1 MAREPLTQ
9 NSNLHGR
16 LAEII
21 PKKLFFCAFQNRPKS
36 DRYTDYYYV
45 DDEVHY
51 DSFYSDFGPLNLS
64 VLYRF
69 CQNLTERLEDV
80 DDEKSVVV
88 CCGPADECRV
98 NTAYLVASYAILY
111 LGMTAE
117 IAYLRIHKAEP
128 DGFIGFRDAAMG
140 PATYRLH
147 LHNVLRSIEKA
158 MKFGWLAF
166 DTFDPDE
173 YEYYEKVENGDLNWI
188 IPTKVLSFCGPHNKS
203 VVENGYPYHAPEVY
217 FDYFRTHNISTI
229 IRLNKRMYDAKRF
242 LDAGFEHV
250 DLFFVDGS
258 VPSDEIV
265 ERFINVVDSA
275 KGGVAVHCKAGLG
288 RTGTL
293 IACWLMKE
301 YGVTAAESIAWLRIC
316 RPGSVIGPQQEF
328 LIEKQPW
335 CWAMGCKP
343 ASTHLSQLTN
353 KVNEISIEDS
363 SSKGIVLPTSRPLAL
378 KCSPKKT
385 NEVLQNMI
393 DKECGEKNDG
403 KPSQGD
409 HLLVQKAKSQRTII
423 SHAKFTSPTTP
434 VKPLSTSGK
443 TSARRSL
450 RSYGDVS
457 IPPPPISRITVSATA
472 STASNRPLTKCK
484 STRRLATI
492 RSKPYACS
500 GVKVNLPASVYELRP
515 RNNNKTYG
523 VFRFTDPA
531 KELAP
536 NSVALIGISARRN
549 LSEF

>member
-1 MAREPLTQ
+1 MAREPFTL
-9 NSNLHGR
+9 NGNLNEPI
-16 LAEII
+16 AEII

-36 DRYTDYYYV
+36 DRTTDYYYV
-45 DDEVHY
+45 DDEEL
-51 DSFYSDFGPLNLS
+51 DG
-64 VLYRF
+64 
-69 CQNLTERLEDV
+69 
-80 DDEKSVVV
+80 EKSVVV
-88 CCGPADECRV
+88 CCGSADECRV
-98 NTAYLVASYAILY
+98 NTAYLVGSYAILY

-117 IAYLRIHKAEP
+117 IAYLRLHKAEP
-128 DGFIGFRDAAMG
+128 NGFIGFRDAAMG

-147 LHNVLRSIEKA
+147 LHNVLRSIEKSTKTLPIDGTVNEKSVTA
-158 MKFGWLAF
+158 SMTEITTYLYKNAVKFGWLAF
-166 DTFDPDE
+166 DSFDPDE

-188 IPTKVLSFCGPHNKS
+188 IPSKILSFCGPHNKS

-217 FDYFRTHNISTI
+217 FDYFHAHNISTI

-328 LIEKQPW
+328 LIAKQPW

-343 ASTHLSQLTN
+343 VSTHLSQLAN
-353 KVNEISIEDS
+353 KVNEIRIEDS
-363 SSKGIVLPTSRPLAL
+363 NSKGIVLPTPRLISL
-378 KCSPKKT
+378 KQPKAI
-385 NEVLQNMI
+385 E
-393 DKECGEKNDG
+393 KEFDEK
-403 KPSQGD
+403 KREKASQGD
-409 HLLVQKAKSQRTII
+409 HLLVQKAKAQRSTI

-434 VKPLSTSGK
+434 IKPLSANINTAAK
-443 TSARRSL
+443 RPL
-450 RSYGDVS
+450 RSCGE
-457 IPPPPISRITVSATA
+457 IGIPPPISRITVTTTTSETN
-472 STASNRPLTKCK
+472 NRPLTKCK
-484 STRRLATI
+484 SARRLATI
-492 RSKPYACS
+492 RNKPYPCS
-500 GVKVNLPASVYELRP
+500 GIKVHLPASVYELRP
-515 RNNNKTYG
+515 RNNNKTYS
-523 VFRFTDPA
+523 VFRFNDPA

-549 LSEF
+549 LSEL

>member
-1 MAREPLTQ
+1 
-9 NSNLHGR
+9 
-16 LAEII
+16 
-21 PKKLFFCAFQNRPKS
+21 
-36 DRYTDYYYV
+36 
-45 DDEVHY
+45 
-51 DSFYSDFGPLNLS
+51 
-64 VLYRF
+64 
-69 CQNLTERLEDV
+69 
-80 DDEKSVVV
+80 
-88 CCGPADECRV
+88 
-98 NTAYLVASYAILY
+98 
-111 LGMTAE
+111 
-117 IAYLRIHKAEP
+117 
-128 DGFIGFRDAAMG
+128 
-140 PATYRLH
+140 
-147 LHNVLRSIEKA
+147 
-158 MKFGWLAF
+158 
-166 DTFDPDE
+166 
-173 YEYYEKVENGDLNWI
+173 
-188 IPTKVLSFCGPHNKS
+188 
-203 VVENGYPYHAPEVY
+203 
-217 FDYFRTHNISTI
+217 
-229 IRLNKRMYDAKRF
+229 
-242 LDAGFEHV
+242 
-250 DLFFVDGS
+250 
-258 VPSDEIV
+258 
-265 ERFINVVDSA
+265 
-275 KGGVAVHCKAGLG
+275 
-288 RTGTL
+288 
-293 IACWLMKE
+293 MKE

-335 CWAMGCKP
+335 CWAMGSKP

-385 NEVLQNMI
+385 NELQNMI

-434 VKPLSTSGK
+434 VKPLSTSGN

-457 IPPPPISRITVSATA
+457 IPPPPISRITVSATT

-515 RNNNKTYG
+515 RNNNKTYS

>member
-1 MAREPLTQ
+1 MAREPFTL
-9 NSNLHGR
+9 NGNLNEPI
-16 LAEII
+16 AEII

-36 DRYTDYYYV
+36 DRTTDYYYV

-69 CQNLTERLEDV
+69 CHNLTEKLEELDG
-80 DDEKSVVV
+80 EKSVVV
-88 CCGPADECRV
+88 CCGSADECRV
-98 NTAYLVASYAILY
+98 NTAYLVGSYAILY

-117 IAYLRIHKAEP
+117 IAYLRLHKAEP
-128 DGFIGFRDAAMG
+128 NGFIGFRDAAMG

-158 MKFGWLAF
+158 VKFGWLAF
-166 DTFDPDE
+166 DSFDPDE

-188 IPTKVLSFCGPHNKS
+188 IPSKILSFCGPHNKS

-217 FDYFRTHNISTI
+217 FDYFRAHNISTI

-328 LIEKQPW
+328 LIAKQPW

-343 ASTHLSQLTN
+343 VSTHLSQLAN
-353 KVNEISIEDS
+353 KVNEIRIEDS
-363 SSKGIVLPTSRPLAL
+363 NSKGIVLPTPRLISL
-378 KCSPKKT
+378 KVSSKKT
-385 NEVLQNMI
+385 NEQPKAI
-393 DKECGEKNDG
+393 EKEFDEK
-403 KPSQGD
+403 KREKASQGD
-409 HLLVQKAKSQRTII
+409 HLLVQKAKAQRSTI

-434 VKPLSTSGK
+434 IKPLSANINTAAK
-443 TSARRSL
+443 RPL
-450 RSYGDVS
+450 RSCGK
-457 IPPPPISRITVSATA
+457 IGIPPPISRITVTTTTSETN
-472 STASNRPLTKCK
+472 NRPLTKCK
-484 STRRLATI
+484 SARRLATI
-492 RSKPYACS
+492 RNKPYPCS
-500 GVKVNLPASVYELRP
+500 GIKVHLPASVYELRP
-515 RNNNKTYG
+515 RNNNKTYS
-523 VFRFTDPA
+523 VFRFNDPA

-549 LSEF
+549 LSEL

>member
-1 MAREPLTQ
+1 
-9 NSNLHGR
+9 
-16 LAEII
+16 
-21 PKKLFFCAFQNRPKS
+21 
-36 DRYTDYYYV
+36 
-45 DDEVHY
+45 
-51 DSFYSDFGPLNLS
+51 
-64 VLYRF
+64 
-69 CQNLTERLEDV
+69 
-80 DDEKSVVV
+80 
-88 CCGPADECRV
+88 
-98 NTAYLVASYAILY
+98 
-111 LGMTAE
+111 MTAE

-335 CWAMGCKP
+335 CWAMGSKP

-385 NEVLQNMI
+385 NENMI

-434 VKPLSTSGK
+434 VKPLSTSGN

-457 IPPPPISRITVSATA
+457 IPPPPISRITVSATT

-515 RNNNKTYG
+515 RNNNKTYS

>member
-1 MAREPLTQ
+1 MAREHFIP

-16 LAEII
+16 VAEII
-21 PKKLFFCAFQNRPKS
+21 PKKLFFCAFRNPPKS
-36 DRYTDYYYV
+36 TRAIDYYYV

-69 CQNLTERLEDV
+69 CQNLTERLEELDG
-80 DDEKSVVV
+80 EKFVVV

-98 NTAYLVASYAILY
+98 NTAYLVGSYAILY

-117 IAYLRIHKAEP
+117 IAYLRMHKAEP
-128 DGFIGFRDAAMG
+128 NGFIGFRDAAMG

-158 MKFGWLAF
+158 VKFGWLAF
-166 DTFDPDE
+166 DSFDPDE

-188 IPTKVLSFCGPHNKS
+188 IPSKILSFCGPHNES
-203 VVENGYPYHAPEVY
+203 IIENGYPYHAPEVY

-275 KGGVAVHCKAGLG
+275 RGGVAVHCKAGLG

-343 ASTHLSQLTN
+343 ASPHLSQLTN
-353 KVNEISIEDS
+353 KVNEIRIEDS
-363 SSKGIVLPTSRPLAL
+363 NSKGIVLPTRRPISL
-378 KCSPKKT
+378 KASPRKT
-385 NEVLQNMI
+385 NKVLEKMTE
-393 DKECGEKNDG
+393 KECGEKKRE

-409 HLLVQKAKSQRTII
+409 HLLVQKVKAQRITI

-434 VKPLSTSGK
+434 VKPLSANVNTTAK
-443 TSARRSL
+443 RSL
-450 RSYGDVS
+450 RSYGD
-457 IPPPPISRITVSATA
+457 ISRPPQISRVTISATT
-472 STASNRPLTKCK
+472 STTNSRPLTKCK
-484 STRRLATI
+484 SVRKVASLRN
-492 RSKPYACS
+492 KPYPCS
-500 GVKVNLPASVYELRP
+500 GVKVHLPASVYELRP
-515 RNNNKTYG
+515 RKNNKTYG
-523 VFRFTDPA
+523 VFQFNDPA

-536 NSVALIGISARRN
+536 NSVALIGSSARRN
-549 LSEF
+549 LSKL

>member
-1 MAREPLTQ
+1 MARESLTQ

-16 LAEII
+16 VAEII
-21 PKKLFFCAFQNRPKS
+21 PKKLFFCAFQNRPKP
-36 DRYTDYYYV
+36 DRSTDYYYV

-69 CQNLTERLEDV
+69 CQNLTERLEEV
-80 DDEKSVVV
+80 DGEKSVVV
-88 CCGPADECRV
+88 CCGSADECRV
-98 NTAYLVASYAILY
+98 NTAYLVGSYAILY

-128 DGFIGFRDAAMG
+128 NGFIGFRDAAMG

-188 IPTKVLSFCGPHNKS
+188 IPTKILSFCGPHNKS
-203 VVENGYPYHAPEVY
+203 VIENGYPYHAPEVY
-217 FDYFRTHNISTI
+217 FDYFRAHNISTI

-242 LDAGFEHV
+242 LDAGFEHI

-265 ERFINVVDSA
+265 ERFINVVDNA
-275 KGGVAVHCKAGLG
+275 RGGVAVHCKAGLG

-335 CWAMGCKP
+335 CWAMGSKP
-343 ASTHLSQLTN
+343 AATHLSQLAT
-353 KVNEISIEDS
+353 KVNEIRIEDS
-363 SSKGIVLPTSRPLAL
+363 SSKGIVLPTSRPTSL
-378 KCSPKKT
+378 KSSPRKAYELET
-385 NEVLQNMI
+385 MVE
-393 DKECGEKNDG
+393 KECGEKKRE

-409 HLLVQKAKSQRTII
+409 HLLVQKAKAQRTMV

-434 VKPLSTSGK
+434 VKPLSTNSN
-443 TSARRSL
+443 TMTRRPL

-457 IPPPPISRITVSATA
+457 IPPPISRVTVSATTSVA
-472 STASNRPLTKCK
+472 NNRPLTKCK
-484 STRRLATI
+484 SSRRLATI
-492 RSKPYACS
+492 RNKPYACS

-549 LSEF
+549 LSEL